1 VGLIYVK
8 NGRLSSKGG
17 FCCTGDADARSIE
30 RARRLAGRRHMVGN
44 DRSRVI
50 MLRRT
55 LHEQSEARE
64 GAGAILYRWMDAYGR
79 SRWKG
84 PDMYTR
90 EGGR

>member
-1 VGLIYVK
+1 MG
-8 NGRLSSKGG
+8 
-17 FCCTGDADARSIE
+17 
-30 RARRLAGRRHMVGN
+30 GN

-50 MLRRT
+50 MLKRT